1 MIHPGVGQIRIRHL
15 QLVFLTTATISC
27 STNPRVASTPLA
39 ASAKQRCAALADSVQ
54 THTLLS
60 DLTFVTPMS
69 RPVCPFPDPPYDA
82 RPGTPVIAQF
92 LIRTDGLVD
101 MSTIAVTGTSDPT
114 FRASVARA
122 VAGVRF
128 HVPELRGCPVPGRGG
143 IGERFG

>member
-1 MIHPGVGQIRIRHL
+1 VTRFHAFNQRLWRLGTVLFI
-15 QLVFLTTATISC
+15 TAAISC
-27 STNPRVASTPLA
+27 STNPRVASIPLA
-39 ASAKQRCAALADSVQ
+39 ASAKQKCAALADSVQ
-54 THTLLS
+54 AHTLLS
-60 DLTFVTPMS
+60 DLTFVTPIG
-69 RPVCPFPDPPYDA
+69 RPVRPFPDPPYDA

-101 MSTIAVTGTSDPT
+101 MSTIVVTGTSDPT